1 MILNN
6 IDNLYIGAS
15 EADKLCLGGT
25 VIWNKAEIITFAD
38 SKVKAICVQYWD
50 TNNDGELDTQE
61 AAAVTSLDDNFD
73 AVDDITSFNELR
85 YFTGLTSIGWA
96 EFDTCESLV
105 SITIPEN
112 VTVIG
117 GSGSVG
123 NSFADCYALTTVTML
138 PTTPPTVRAD
148 EFGDSTLQHIYVPAG
163 SVSAYQSASNW
174 SQWASIIS
182 AIPS

>member
-38 SKVKAICVQYWD
+38 QNVKAICVQNWD
-50 TNNDGELDTQE
+50 TNNDGELDTVE
-61 AAAVTSLDDNFD
+61 AAAVTTLNDNFD
-73 AVDDITSFNELR
+73 GADDITSFNELR
-85 YFTGLTSIGWA
+85 YFTGLTGIEWG
-96 EFDTCESLV
+96 EFDSCESLV

-112 VTVIG
+112 VTIIG
-117 GSGSVG
+117 STT
-123 NSFADCYALTTVTML
+123 NSFGGCYALTTVTML
-138 PTTPPTVRAD
+138 PTTPPTIKSD

-163 SVSAYQSASNW
+163 SVSAYQGATNW